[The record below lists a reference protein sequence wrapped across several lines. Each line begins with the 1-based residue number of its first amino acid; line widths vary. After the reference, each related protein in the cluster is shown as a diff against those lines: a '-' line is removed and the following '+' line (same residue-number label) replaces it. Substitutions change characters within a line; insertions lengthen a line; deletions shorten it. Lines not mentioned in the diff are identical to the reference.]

1 MWKKGSGK
9 TWTAVIK
16 AGRQKQQLT
25 VIEQWKEWLA
35 IVTGGELP
43 TNQKRRRRNNN
54 NYYLMLK
61 LS

>member
-25 VIEQWKEWLA
+25 VIEQRKEWLA

-43 TNQKRRRRNNN
+43 TNQKIE
-54 NYYLMLK
+54 
-61 LS
+61 